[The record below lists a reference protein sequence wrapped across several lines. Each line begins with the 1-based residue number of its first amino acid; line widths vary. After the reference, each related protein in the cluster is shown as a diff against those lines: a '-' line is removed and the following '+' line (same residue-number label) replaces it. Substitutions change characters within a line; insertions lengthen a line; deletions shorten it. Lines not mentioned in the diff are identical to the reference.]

1 MIPPMFGQKQ
11 AMITPAPTINRLK
24 INTWKMLKVE
34 KRVWRKKKYKNRQI
48 ITINVRMKLITIIS
62 KMRMS

>member
-1 MIPPMFGQKQ
+1 
-11 AMITPAPTINRLK
+11 
-24 INTWKMLKVE
+24 MLKVE

-48 ITINVRMKLITIIS
+48 ITINVRMELITIIS

>member
-1 MIPPMFGQKQ
+1 
-11 AMITPAPTINRLK
+11 
-24 INTWKMLKVE
+24 MLKVE

-48 ITINVRMKLITIIS
+48 IIINVRMELITIIS